1 MQMFLFQFEHAPTSK
16 LDSSNETRT
25 HSQVITTKVNQTLG
39 MNNEEI
45 KSMYFKKPKFPNDDI
60 VEKPGAKADGDHP
73 SQPVVLSSGKP
84 LKGILKHRRHTDTK
98 THAHNEQ
105 TVGVSEGGADIC
117 ISKEVK
123 SLEKSTMND
132 SIVDNNS
139 EPVTPPH
146 NGKY

>member
-1 MQMFLFQFEHAPTSK
+1 
-16 LDSSNETRT
+16 
-25 HSQVITTKVNQTLG
+25 

-45 KSMYFKKPKFPNDDI
+45 KSMYFKKPKFPSDDN
-60 VEKPGAKADGDHP
+60 VGKPGAKTDSDHP

-84 LKGILKHRRHTDTK
+84 LKGILKHWRHTDTK
-98 THAHNEQ
+98 TYAHNEQ

-117 ISKEVK
+117 ISNEVK
-123 SLEKSTMND
+123 LSEKWTMND